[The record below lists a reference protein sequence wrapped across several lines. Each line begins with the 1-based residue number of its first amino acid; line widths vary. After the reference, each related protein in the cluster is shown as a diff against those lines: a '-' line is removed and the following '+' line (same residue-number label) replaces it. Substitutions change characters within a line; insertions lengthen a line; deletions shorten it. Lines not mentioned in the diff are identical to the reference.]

1 MSQKERKE
9 KSSNPA
15 EEILSNSFFRII
27 QVLVN
32 TFNKFGSSG
41 VGKVIITRRNK

>member
-1 MSQKERKE
+1 MSQREKK